1 MKATPLLLVAL
12 AISAPATA
20 RQQGPAASEKPT
32 MRSQVGKSASNAAVE
47 SKCRPVHEISAFSVE
62 QEMDF
67 VEAAT
72 EEQLDSLKMLA
83 RWCAEHGDRRTRMD
97 AFDVSGSIIATQ
109 GARLATK
116 ERQAAEQET
125 IEKMTKVMSEKMSE
139 FAAAASKSQQA
150 LIRENNNLWDTYDK
164 LYATYTETY
173 RIAHSALDAA
183 AESTRSTSARPT
195 LVLQTIIAPAPS
207 PRLHCTSR
215 TYNFSLLNSS
225 VTYMDCQ

>member
-1 MKATPLLLVAL
+1 
-12 AISAPATA
+12 
-20 RQQGPAASEKPT
+20 
-32 MRSQVGKSASNAAVE
+32 MRSQVGKTASNAPVE
-47 SKCRPVHEISAFSVE
+47 RKCRPVRDIAALFDLDSSE
-62 QEMDF
+62 QLYNFMD
-67 VEAAT
+67 AAT

-83 RWCAEHGDRRTRMD
+83 RWCAEHGDRRTRMG
-97 AFDVSGSIIATQ
+97 AFDVAGSIIATQ

-125 IEKMTKVMSEKMSE
+125 TENMTKVMNERITE
-139 FAAAASKSQQA
+139 FASAASKSQQA

-173 RIAHSALDAA
+173 RIARWALDMATENTSSA
-183 AESTRSTSARPT
+183 SARPPF
-195 LVLQTIIAPAPS
+195 VLQTVAAPAPS
-207 PRLHCTSR
+207 PRLRCTAR